1 MITTKSGRRILLPS
15 KQYKA
20 FEEEAMK
27 QLLWMYG
34 NIEPIDYPVNL
45 KAIFYR
51 EANYKSDL
59 VNYMQALQDVLV
71 KGGVLK
77 DDNVKIVQSIDG
89 SRLFTDK
96 NYPRIEVEIERVKDD
111 SN

>member
-1 MITTKSGRRILLPS
+1 MITTKQGKRLLLPS
-15 KQYKA
+15 KQYA
-20 FEEEAMK
+20 EFEKEAVK
-27 QLLWMYG
+27 QLLWKYG
-34 NIEPIDYPVNL
+34 NMEAIDEPINL

-71 KGGVLK
+71 KAGILK

-89 SRLFTDK
+89 SRVLTDK
-96 NYPRIEVEIERVKDD
+96 ESPRIEVTIERLAEC
-111 SN
+111 